1 MDDIGRKAFQFF
13 NEIGII
19 QQLAT
24 AAFQAKMPDG
34 LHVSHFSVLNHLV
47 RLKDG
52 VTPLSIA
59 NAFQVSK
66 GNMTNTLSV
75 LSKRGLI
82 RLAPHETDGRSKVV
96 YLTDEGRI
104 FQKQAIESLFPT
116 IAALDEKVDWSRVIQ
131 IVPELERIRK
141 VLDENRNI

>member
-96 YLTDEGRI
+96 YLTGEGRI